1 MKNDIQGE
9 TNILKAVESPE
20 RKYAEHEQAMD
31 NFKVLYS
38 EPIFFFLWFYY
49 QSYLQIFARIKDPKI
64 GSQTNL
70 MKKHERTVIV
80 YFMSSPN

>member
-9 TNILKAVESPE
+9 INILKAVESPE
-20 RKYAEHEQAMD
+20 RKYAEHEQTMD

-49 QSYLQIFARIKDPKI
+49 QSYL
-64 GSQTNL
+64 
-70 MKKHERTVIV
+70 
-80 YFMSSPN
+80 

>member
-38 EPIFFFLWFYY
+38 EPIFSFYGY
-49 QSYLQIFARIKDPKI
+49 IINPIYRHLQ
-64 GSQTNL
+64 G
-70 MKKHERTVIV
+70 
-80 YFMSSPN
+80 